1 MNLFELD
8 LYKEVESLASEKGYT
23 IEVEI
28 GASDD
33 PLGLAHHYVDYQNKK
48 IEIVVP
54 EGHPEIIPIFAH
66 ELFHAILFLRG
77 FPRLL
82 RSPEIQYNELDE
94 FLAQTIEDRAHHY
107 YLYPLMK
114 ERGYMYD
121 EENKAFA
128 ENLYNAM
135 LDTSTLEEIDFAFNV
150 LEMDYRDPV
159 LFQDYEQKIKK
170 KTPNVYALYRRFK
183 RLYSTIKDPRTM
195 RESILKVCR
204 QVESSAGK
212 YGVEYSFK
220 EKFNVPMIPND
231 YEKGQLCSKYLIAKR
246 LYPLKHQYIFDI
258 NSGQCV
264 KILDSSIFTDEKV
277 KKILD
282 TEKLNYLF
290 N

>member
-1 MNLFELD
+1 MDLLELD

-54 EGHPEIIPIFAH
+54 EGHPEITSLFAH

-77 FPRLL
+77 FPRIL

-107 YLYPLMK
+107 YFYPLMR
-114 ERGYMYD
+114 ERGYMHD
-121 EENKAFA
+121 EENREFA
-128 ENLYNAM
+128 ENLYNAIS
-135 LDTSTLEEIDFAFNV
+135 DTNSPQDIYFAFDV
-150 LEMDYRDPV
+150 LEMDYRDPL
-159 LFQDYEQKIKK
+159 LFLNYEQKIKT
-170 KTPNVYALYRRFK
+170 KTPNIYALYRRFK

-204 QVESSAGK
+204 QFETSIKK

-220 EKFNVPMIPND
+220 EKFHISMIPND
-231 YEKGQLCSKYLIAKR
+231 YEKGQLCSKYLMAKR
-246 LYPLKHQYIFDI
+246 LYPLKHQYIFEI

-264 KILDSSIFTDEKV
+264 KVLDSSIFTDEIV

-282 TEKLNYLF
+282 TEKINYLF